1 MTLLIER
8 IESDEDLARALK
20 VRRNQMGVTQED
32 VEHAV
37 GLTQGHLGKV
47 EHGGKTWGKQVL
59 RMTATLLWLLE
70 YYGLSLMIVDRQTA
84 EIIDP
89 SKIQRH
95 DRCHLRKKTQTQHP
109 NGQRLTVRMTRRPLL
124 GRSGARGAR

>member
-1 MTLLIER
+1 MTILIET
-8 IESDEDLARALK
+8 IDSDEDLARALK
-20 VRRNQMGVTQED
+20 SRREQMGVTQED

-59 RMTATLLWLLE
+59 RMTATLKWLLE
-70 YYGLSLMIVDRQTA
+70 YYGLKLMIVDKASA

-89 SKIQRH
+89 TQIQRH
-95 DRCHLRKKTQTQHP
+95 DRCHLRKRTQTVHP
-109 NGQRLTVRMTRRPLL
+109 NAQRLTLRLRRRPL
-124 GRSGARGAR
+124 